1 MSCEHEIKLIVAP
14 TDDACRFH
22 FDVRAYKDRI
32 VAPDEYSGATTITPS
47 DSEQVLPTTD
57 KLVRDDI
64 TIFPAPTEYLSTD
77 HNGTFTPSSGKV
89 GFSEVNVNVNPDLRP
104 LSVSENGQYSP
115 DGFDGYDDVTVD
127 VPQIITPVT
136 MCQKTQPSGDMV
148 ISGDV
153 VNIPEYTFYKYTG
166 ITSVFSH
173 NTGIIEQHAFSNCS
187 ALESVH
193 FTSASQINA
202 NSFRNNSQIVV
213 GVFENAKMNNGAQYC
228 FGYCSKL
235 KKLDF
240 GENLNVIAA
249 AAFEGSSKFDTL
261 ILRASTPCNFY
272 RLGNAWHPFGS
283 TAFKQGGSGGTLY
296 IPKALYDHLGDG
308 SEFDF
313 LADSSWNQ
321 ILSSSWGNNQVLPIE
336 GSPYEHYYAD
346 GTPIS

>member
-1 MSCEHEIKLIVAP
+1 MSEIKTLDVEVSFPDILDVDVDFGQTLTKIVAP
-14 TDDACRFH
+14 EHYMGPFEFH
-22 FDVRAYKDRI
+22 VS
-32 VAPDEYSGATTITPS
+32 DEDQVIPVKEKTPVEDICVKGITGEKTIT
-47 DSEQVLPTTD
+47 Q
-57 KLVRDDI
+57 
-64 TIFPAPTEYLSTD
+64 
-77 HNGTFTPSSGKV
+77 NGTYNTLEDKAV
-89 GFSEVNVNVNPDLRP
+89 DVDVNPDLRP
-104 LSVSENGQYSP
+104 LSVSENGKYQP
-115 DGFDGYDDVTVD
+115 DGFDGYDEVTVD

-166 ITSVFSH
+166 ITSVLSH
-173 NTGIIEQHAFSNCS
+173 NTGIIEQHAFSYCS

-202 NSFRNNSQIVV
+202 NSFRNSRIVT
-213 GVFENAKMNNGAQYC
+213 GVFENAKMNFAAQYC

-235 KKLDF
+235 KKIDF
-240 GENLNVIAA
+240 GENLILIAA
-249 AAFEGSSKFDTL
+249 AAFEGSQQFDTL
-261 ILRASTPCNFY
+261 ILRASTPCVFY

-283 TAFKQGGSGGTLY
+283 TPFKQGGSGGTLY